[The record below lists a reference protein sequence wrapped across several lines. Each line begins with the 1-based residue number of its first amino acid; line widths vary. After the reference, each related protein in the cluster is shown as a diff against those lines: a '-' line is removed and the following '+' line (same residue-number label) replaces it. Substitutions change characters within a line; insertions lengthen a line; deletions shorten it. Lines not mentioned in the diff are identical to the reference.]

1 MRSQRGVIVGIP
13 LFLNCFHLEVNKLA
27 SFVIIICNFFTW
39 SCMSYPHCLL
49 LISHKSFSR
58 FAYVLKFYSRF
69 TALFLS
75 LNYAIVC
82 SLIIRFLTVPIFMYS
97 KVGSEHHKFHYN
109 ITITTYVSSD
119 ERHYSLQ
126 DKQIASMY
134 GCTMWLETD

>member
-1 MRSQRGVIVGIP
+1 MPSNFIAASLP
-13 LFLNCFHLEVNKLA
+13 YFLALT
-27 SFVIIICNFFTW
+27 CN
-39 SCMSYPHCLL
+39 SLL
-49 LISHKSFSR
+49 LDN
-58 FAYVLKFYSRF
+58 
-69 TALFLS
+69 T
-75 LNYAIVC
+75 
-82 SLIIRFLTVPIFMYS
+82 FLTIPILMYS